1 MNIKI
6 KKNFLTLFGIGY
18 IKIASG
24 TFASLFTCF
33 FYYFLIL
40 LNINLG
46 VPAFILLFIIPAS
59 IITINSNQRLF
70 SEIDAREIVI
80 DEFIGQS
87 ISIISAYYFF
97 LIFHDFNMNEDK
109 WFLTKF
115 MFIAFIS
122 FRVFDILKPFPINLI
137 DKIKNGYGV
146 VMDDIL
152 AGIYSTIFL
161 YIVYKITD

>member
-1 MNIKI
+1 
-6 KKNFLTLFGIGY
+6 
-18 IKIASG
+18 
-24 TFASLFTCF
+24 
-33 FYYFLIL
+33 
-40 LNINLG
+40 
-46 VPAFILLFIIPAS
+46 
-59 IITINSNQRLF
+59 
-70 SEIDAREIVI
+70 
-80 DEFIGQS
+80 
-87 ISIISAYYFF
+87 
-97 LIFHDFNMNEDK
+97 MNEDK

>member
-6 KKNFLTLFGIGY
+6 IKNFLTLFGIGY
-18 IKIASG
+18 IKTASG
-24 TFASLFTCF
+24 TFASFFTCF

-40 LNINLG
+40 FNVNLCL
-46 VPAFILLFIIPAS
+46 PAILFVFTIPTS
-59 IITINSNQRLF
+59 IIIINNNLILF

-80 DEFIGQS
+80 DEYIGQS
-87 ISIISAYYFF
+87 IPIISAYYFF
-97 LIFHDFNMNEDK
+97 LFFHDFNMNDDK
-109 WFLTKF
+109 WFLIKF
-115 MFIAFIS
+115 MFIAFFS

-152 AGIYSTIFL
+152 AGVYSTIFL